1 MQQRSEETKAHILE
15 AAQRLFSQNGYDA
28 TGVAEICEAAGI
40 SKGAFY
46 HHYPT
51 KQAIF
56 LELLE
61 HWLSGVDAG
70 LETLQQG
77 AANVPQTLL
86 RMTRIFPV
94 VFQAAEQLPIF
105 LEFWRQ
111 ASRDKVV
118 WKATIAP
125 YRRYRKFFDKLVQ
138 QAIDEGSFRAMN
150 PQAAS
155 QAILSMATGL
165 LLQGILDPQGADWP
179 QVAQQS
185 IQLLLDGLVK
195 RESSDQ

>member
-1 MQQRSEETKAHILE
+1 MQQRGEETKAHILDS
-15 AAQRLFSQNGYDA
+15 AQRLFSQNGYDA
-28 TGVAEICEAAGI
+28 TSVAEICEAAGI

-51 KQAIF
+51 KQAAF

-70 LETLQQG
+70 LEALREG
-77 AANVPQTLL
+77 AANVPQTLM

-94 VFQAAEQLPIF
+94 IFHAAEQLPIF

-111 ASRDKVV
+111 ANRDKVV

-125 YRRYRKFFDKLVQ
+125 YRRYQEFFNTLVQ
-138 QAIDEGSFRAMN
+138 QAIDEGSFRATN
-150 PQAAS
+150 PQAAA

-185 IQLLLDGLVK
+185 IQLLMDGLVK
-195 RESSDQ
+195 Q